1 MITLLSFLSLAYSF
15 DIAYENSSF
24 AMWQARNDS
33 YYAWMYDMDNEN
45 IGTTFDIEA
54 RYGAGIYGYV
64 GGNTYISA
72 IMRGNNPITTSDP
85 EFGDFG
91 FRFGIRSKHW
101 DAGYEY
107 HCVHPI
113 LAYMDDTQVA
123 SKREG
128 AFWKVHVKFTGEWR
142 YK

>member
-24 AMWQARNDS
+24 ALWTPKNES
-33 YYAWMYDMDNEN
+33 YYSYNFDLDNES

-54 RYGAGIYGYV
+54 RYGDKIYGYI
-64 GGNTYISA
+64 GGSTYISA
-72 IMRGNNPITTSDP
+72 VMTGGNLVTETSP

-91 FRFGIRSKHW
+91 ARFGVRSKHW

>member
-24 AMWQARNDS
+24 TMWTQNDNAVLS
-33 YYAWMYDMDNEN
+33 WKYDPENESVV
-45 IGTTFDIEA
+45 TTFDIEA
-54 RYGAGIYGYV
+54 RYGGNIYGYI
-64 GGNTYISA
+64 GGSTYISA
-72 IMRGNNPITTSDP
+72 AMTGSNIVTETSP

-91 FRFGIRSKHW
+91 ARFGVRSKHW

-128 AFWKVHVKFTGEWR
+128 SMWKVHVKFTGEWR

>member
-15 DIAYENSSF
+15 DIAYEHSAFALWTPKQNSF
-24 AMWQARNDS
+24 
-33 YYAWMYDMDNEN
+33 YAYDYAPEKES
-45 IGTTFDIEA
+45 IGTNFDVEL
-54 RYGAGIYGYV
+54 RYGGAIYGYV

-72 IMRGNNPITTSDP
+72 VMSGDNPISETSP

-91 FRFGIRSKHW
+91 ARFGIRSKHW

-128 AFWKVHVKFTGEWR
+128 AMWKVHVKFTGEWK

>member
-15 DIAYENSSF
+15 DIAYEHSAFTLWTPKST
-24 AMWQARNDS
+24 S
-33 YYAWMYDMDNEN
+33 YYAYDFAPEKEN
-45 IGTTFDIEA
+45 IGTNFDIEL
-54 RYGAGIYGYV
+54 RYGGNIYCYV

-72 IMRGNNPITTSDP
+72 IMSGDNPVTETSP

-91 FRFGIRSKHW
+91 ARFGVRSKHW